1 MKRESW
7 AGHPIRFVERSG
19 EWWAVAQDVCEAL
32 GLKQVTRAMSSLK
45 NVQQYNVCDLT
56 NSKVTSRARDTQAMN
71 IIGEKDIYRLI
82 FKSRKPEAEA
92 FQDWVYETIRELRK
106 ASGLEGYETF
116 KLLDKE
122 HQKEAMKKLHDSIA
136 QAVSL

>member
-1 MKRESW
+1 
-7 AGHPIRFVERSG
+7 
-19 EWWAVAQDVCEAL
+19 
-32 GLKQVTRAMSSLK
+32 
-45 NVQQYNVCDLT
+45 
-56 NSKVTSRARDTQAMN
+56 MN

-122 HQKEAMKKLHDSIA
+122 HQKEAMKKLTRTEFIA
-136 QAVSL
+136 RAVADRRKDKLRGQKEAYWVRSAHIDAERRKKR